1 MKENSYSKSMQSKS
15 SQELESIIKNK
26 IQYTDEALL
35 AVIWELQKRDIITE
49 NEIKLEESINKN
61 KVPKETNIIQESN
74 LNSSVFEELEKPTL
88 YSKRA
93 LQGFTIFFSTIFGV
107 VLMMYNLKAT
117 NKPKVRIQV
126 LFFGICYTI
135 GSVLLIEVIPKI
147 YFINLIFNLI
157 GYLIL
162 SEFFWNKHLGKDLK
176 FAKKSVTKPLVISLL
191 ITFFLLF
198 LILLPTILGEQNLQ
212 L

>member
-126 LFFGICYTI
+126 L
-135 GSVLLIEVIPKI
+135 IEVIPKI